1 MGEVWGVL
9 AAVLSSALGGTSIG
23 ATRYLVGAI
32 DPLAIGSFRF
42 GIGFAL
48 LLPVALLQGGPW
60 PAYRDWLAVAG
71 LGVLFFAVFPLL
83 FNASLI
89 FTTAARGA
97 LALST
102 LPLLTMLVGAAL
114 GSEALTLRKS
124 LGVIVAMFGVAL
136 ALLSGLSAAP
146 SGAWRG
152 DLLMVGAALCMAL
165 YSIWSRPFI
174 ARSGPIR
181 FTTMA
186 MGVGAAC
193 LILISCARGS
203 FAPVADFAVPQ
214 WLAASYLGAFGS
226 ALTFYL
232 WAFALARTTPTR
244 VAISV
249 TVNPVAASVVGAVL
263 LREPLSW
270 NLAGGIVTVFAGI
283 WIATISGRQPRPATQ
298 AS

>member
-48 LLPVALLQGGPW
+48 LLPVALLQGGRW
-60 PAYRDWLAVAG
+60 PAHRDWLAVAG

-152 DLLMVGAALCMAL
+152 DLLMVVAALCMAL
-165 YSIWSRPFI
+165 YSIWSRSFI

-203 FAPVADFAVPQ
+203 FAPVADFAIPQ
-214 WLAASYLGAFGS
+214 WLAATYLGAFGS

-249 TVNPVAASVVGAVL
+249 TVNPGAASVVGAVL

-298 AS
+298 AT